1 MGGYCECL
9 CLCACVPMCVF
20 VCIRVHVCM
29 CICITLYMCMC
40 TCVCVGGGVAYVD
53 YWLVCVFRLPVK
65 DIRQRM
71 KQVKVEEKLLTH
83 PQQVLVSICT
93 AAK

>member
-1 MGGYCECL
+1 MCAHVRFCVYT
-9 CLCACVPMCVF
+9 CACMHVHMYNT
-20 VCIRVHVCM
+20 IHVHV
-29 CICITLYMCMC
+29 YV
-40 TCVCVGGGVAYVD
+40 CVCGGGGGVRVLIIGFSMY
-53 YWLVCVFRLPVK
+53 VFRLPVK

-93 AAK
+93 VAK